1 MKTLLLNCLLIVIL
15 LVSCSSPSDS
25 YTPEQSKIIGTPIN
39 IGNFEVAQNDF
50 PKIMMWEDAVKA
62 CADLGNGW
70 RLPTKDEL
78 NLMYRDKYKISRF
91 ANNLYWSSTKER
103 SKKNVEYAW
112 AQQFSDGAGGRQERY
127 EINYFL
133 CINRVRAVRSF

>member
-25 YTPEQSKIIGTPIN
+25 YTPEQSKIIGTPNN

-50 PKIMMWEDAVKA
+50 PNQMNWNDAKKA
-62 CADLGNGW
+62 CEGLGNGW

-78 NLMYRDKYKISRF
+78 NLMYENKDKIGGF
-91 ANNLYWSSTKER
+91 ARNGYWSST
-103 SKKNVEYAW
+103 EYDGNGAW
-112 AQQFSDGAGGRQERY
+112 RQGFSNGPQG
-127 EINYFL
+127 NYGKVYY
-133 CINRVRAVRSF
+133 NGVRAVRSF